1 MMQGTV
7 IQTPAPAPRT
17 GALPGSGPYVV
28 TKSDIDR
35 AMSDVPMTAQQVAIL
50 KARRSELS
58 NQLNSAD
65 GRRRELQK
73 QLVNASGPQD
83 RAGLEQRIGVLDAR
97 ISGLEN
103 DIGDVG
109 RQLSSAPA
117 ALATNRSNGT
127 MDIGPT
133 ARNRLAQ
140 NVAPI
145 SIVFTLFVLAPIA
158 FSVSRGIWK
167 RGSMPR
173 QVPSPADAQR
183 LERMEQ
189 AMEAIAIEIERV
201 SEGQRF
207 VTRLLS
213 EQRGGAPL
221 AAGQPAKDAVRLP
234 AKQTT
239 PV

>member
-1 MMQGTV
+1 MMQVTPN
-7 IQTPAPAPRT
+7 QAPTPAPRS
-17 GALPGSGPYVV
+17 GATPGNGPYII
-28 TKSDIDR
+28 TKGEIDR
-35 AMSDVPMTAQQVAIL
+35 ANSNVPMTAQDVAVL
-50 KARRSELS
+50 RARRSELS
-58 NQLNSAD
+58 TQLNSAD

-73 QLVNASGPQD
+73 QLVSANGPQD
-83 RAGLEQRIGVLDAR
+83 RAGLEQRLGVLDAR
-97 ISGLEN
+97 ISGLESEM
-103 DIGDVG
+103 GEVG
-109 RQLSSAPA
+109 RLLSSAPA
-117 ALATNRSNGT
+117 ALATNRPNTS
-127 MDIGPT
+127 DLGPT
-133 ARNRLAQ
+133 ARSRLSR

-145 SIVFTLFVLAPIA
+145 SIVFTLFVLAPLALSI
-158 FSVSRGIWK
+158 SRGIWK

-173 QVPSPADAQR
+173 QDHSPADAQR

-213 EQRGGAPL
+213 EQRVGAPL
-221 AAGQPAKDAVRLP
+221 AAGQPAKDAARVP

>member
-1 MMQGTV
+1 MQGSA
-7 IQTPAPAPRT
+7 IQAPTPAPRPAIP
-17 GALPGSGPYVV
+17 AAPGSGPYVI
-28 TKSDIDR
+28 TKGEIDR
-35 AMSDVPMTAQQVAIL
+35 AMQNVPMTAQEVAVL
-50 KARRSELS
+50 RARRSELS
-58 NQLNSAD
+58 TQLNSAD

-73 QLVNASGPQD
+73 QLVNASGQQD

-103 DIGDVG
+103 DLGDVG

-117 ALATNRSNGT
+117 ALATNRPNT
-127 MDIGPT
+127 FEIGPT
-133 ARNRLAQ
+133 GRSRLAQ
-140 NVAPI
+140 NMVPI
-145 SIVFTLFVLAPIA
+145 SIVFTLFVLAPLALSI
-158 FSVSRGIWK
+158 SRGIWK
-167 RGSMPR
+167 RGSLPR
-173 QVPSPADAQR
+173 QSSSPADAQR

-213 EQRGGAPL
+213 EQRVGVPL
-221 AAGQPAKDAVRLP
+221 ATGQPGKDAARIP

>member
-1 MMQGTV
+1 MKPVTEMQAP
-7 IQTPAPAPRT
+7 TPAPRS
-17 GALPGSGPYVV
+17 GAIPGNGPYVV
-28 TKSDIDR
+28 TKGEVDR
-35 AMSDVPMTAQQVAIL
+35 ALSNVPMTAQDVANL

-58 NQLNSAD
+58 TQLNSAD

-73 QLVNASGPQD
+73 QLINASGPQD

-103 DIGDVG
+103 DLGDVG

-117 ALATNRSNGT
+117 ALATNRQEGIV
-127 MDIGPT
+127 IGPT
-133 ARNRLAQ
+133 ARSKLAQ

-145 SIVFTLFVLAPIA
+145 SIVFTIFVLAPLAI
-158 FSVSRGIWK
+158 SISRGIWK
-167 RGSMPR
+167 RGSLPR
-173 QVPSPADAQR
+173 QSPSPADAQR

-213 EQRGGAPL
+213 DQRAGVPL
-221 AAGQPAKDAVRLP
+221 AAGQPAKDAARIP

>member
-1 MMQGTV
+1 V
-7 IQTPAPAPRT
+7 ITQRA
-17 GALPGSGPYVV
+17 
-28 TKSDIDR
+28 IDR
-35 AMSDVPMTAQQVAIL
+35 AMSNVPMTAQEVAVL
-50 KARRSELS
+50 QARRSELS
-58 NQLNSAD
+58 RQLNSAE
-65 GRRRELQK
+65 GRRREVQK
-73 QLVNASGPQD
+73 QLTNASGPQD

-117 ALATNRSNGT
+117 ALATSRPPQF
-127 MDIGPT
+127 MGPT
-133 ARNRLAQ
+133 ARNRLAE

-145 SIVFTLFVLAPIA
+145 TIVFTLFVLAPLA
-158 FSVSRGIWK
+158 FSISRGIWK

-173 QVPSPADAQR
+173 QVSSPADAQR

-213 EQRGGAPL
+213 EQRANVPVGPA
-221 AAGQPAKDAVRLP
+221 QPAKDAARIP
-234 AKQTT
+234 AKQPT

>member
-1 MMQGTV
+1 MRPVTV
-7 IQTPAPAPRT
+7 NQQPTPS
-17 GALPGSGPYVV
+17 ALPPGSSANGQVI
-28 TKSDIDR
+28 TQREIDR
-35 AMSDVPMTAQQVAIL
+35 AMSNVPMTAQEVAVL
-50 KARRSELS
+50 QARRSELS
-58 NQLNSAD
+58 RQLNSAE
-65 GRRRELQK
+65 GRRREVQK
-73 QLVNASGPQD
+73 QLSNASGPQD

-103 DIGDVG
+103 DIGEVG

-117 ALATNRSNGT
+117 ALATSRPPQF
-127 MDIGPT
+127 MGPMT
-133 ARNRLAQ
+133 RNRMAE

-145 SIVFTLFVLAPIA
+145 TIVFTLFVLAPLAI
-158 FSVSRGIWK
+158 SISRGIWK

-173 QVPSPADAQR
+173 QLSSPADAQR

-213 EQRGGAPL
+213 EQRANVPVGAAL
-221 AAGQPAKDAVRLP
+221 PAKDAARIP
-234 AKQTT
+234 AKQPT

>member
-1 MMQGTV
+1 MMQVPVNQAPT
-7 IQTPAPAPRT
+7 PAPRT
-17 GALPGSGPYVV
+17 GPTPGNGPYVI
-28 TKSDIDR
+28 TKGEIDR
-35 AMSDVPMTAQQVAIL
+35 ALSNVPMTAQDVAVL
-50 KARRSELS
+50 RARRSELS
-58 NQLNSAD
+58 TQLNSAD

-73 QLVNASGPQD
+73 QLVNASGQQD

-103 DIGDVG
+103 DLGDVG

-117 ALATNRSNGT
+117 ALVTNRPNT
-127 MDIGPT
+127 FDVGPT
-133 ARNRLAQ
+133 ARSRLAQ

-158 FSVSRGIWK
+158 LSVSRGIWK
-167 RGSMPR
+167 RGSLPR
-173 QVPSPADAQR
+173 QGSSPADAQR

-213 EQRGGAPL
+213 EQRAGAPL
-221 AAGQPAKDAVRLP
+221 PAAQPAKDAVRIP

>member
-1 MMQGTV
+1 MMQVTV
-7 IQTPAPAPRT
+7 IQAPPPPPRSGATPGT
-17 GALPGSGPYVV
+17 GPYVV
-28 TKSDIDR
+28 TKGEIDR
-35 AMSDVPMTAQQVAIL
+35 ALSNVPMTAQDVANL

-58 NQLNSAD
+58 TQLNSAE
-65 GRRRELQK
+65 GRRRDLQK
-73 QLVNASGPQD
+73 QLVNSNGQQD

-97 ISGLEN
+97 ISRIETDLE
-103 DIGDVG
+103 DVG

-117 ALATNRSNGT
+117 ALANSRADGIV
-127 MDIGPT
+127 IGPT
-133 ARNRLAQ
+133 ARSKLAQ
-140 NVAPI
+140 NAAPI
-145 SIVFTLFVLAPIA
+145 SIVFTIFVLAPLAI
-158 FSVSRGIWK
+158 SISRGIWK
-167 RGSMPR
+167 RGSLPR
-173 QVPSPADAQR
+173 EVSSPADAQR

-213 EQRGGAPL
+213 DQRAGAPL
-221 AAGQPAKDAVRLP
+221 AAGQPAKDAARIP

>member
-1 MMQGTV
+1 MQVTV
-7 IQTPAPAPRT
+7 IQAPTPAPRPGAPV
-17 GALPGSGPYVV
+17 GAGPYVI
-28 TKSDIDR
+28 TKGEIDR
-35 AMSDVPMTAQQVAIL
+35 AMQTVPMTAQEVAVL
-50 KARRSELS
+50 RARRSELS
-58 NQLNSAD
+58 TQLNSAD

-103 DIGDVG
+103 DLGEVG
-109 RQLSSAPA
+109 RQLSSSPA
-117 ALATNRSNGT
+117 ALATNRPNSFE
-127 MDIGPT
+127 IGPT
-133 ARNRLAQ
+133 GRSRLAQ
-140 NVAPI
+140 NMVPI
-145 SIVFTLFVLAPIA
+145 SIVFTLFVLSPLALSI
-158 FSVSRGIWK
+158 SRGIWK
-167 RGSMPR
+167 RGSLPR
-173 QVPSPADAQR
+173 QSSSPADAQR

-213 EQRGGAPL
+213 EQRAGVPL
-221 AAGQPAKDAVRLP
+221 AAGQPAKDAARIPV
-234 AKQTT
+234 KQTT

>member
-1 MMQGTV
+1 M
-7 IQTPAPAPRT
+7 IQVSSIQAPTPAPRT
-17 GALPGSGPYVV
+17 GPPPGNGANVV
-28 TKSDIDR
+28 TQRELDR
-35 AMSDVPMTAQQVAIL
+35 ALSNVPMTAQDVAVL
-50 KARRSELS
+50 RARRAELS
-58 NQLNSAD
+58 TQLNSAD

-83 RAGLEQRIGVLDAR
+83 RAGLEQRIGVLDTR

-103 DIGDVG
+103 DLGDVG

-117 ALATNRSNGT
+117 ALATNRPNSL
-127 MDIGPT
+127 DIGPT
-133 ARNRLAQ
+133 GRSRLAQ

-145 SIVFTLFVLAPIA
+145 TIVFTLFVLSPLALSI
-158 FSVSRGIWK
+158 SRGIWK

-173 QVPSPADAQR
+173 QSSSPADAQR

-213 EQRGGAPL
+213 EQRVGAPL
-221 AAGQPAKDAVRLP
+221 PAGQPAKDAVRIP
-234 AKQTT
+234 VKQTT